1 VKSVP
6 PFDSWP
12 DLWLR
17 VLGTYASTLEI
28 RHSLVHRQLRID
40 QSTGAI
46 SENPQQQGGRP
57 LQGLA
62 RDEQSAICQ
71 VAVGAA
77 EAVIDTALRT
87 RRADQLRWLLDQLTA
102 HHRQSSFNASPAEGL
117 VPVVIVRPPLGPSND
132 LTLDFAVIRDLAR
145 SAVGGVS
152 HYDLKIH
159 LPDERVLAGPLEDA
173 PAAQETFSVD
183 LPPDW
188 LRWE

>member
-1 VKSVP
+1 
-6 PFDSWP
+6 
-12 DLWLR
+12 
-17 VLGTYASTLEI
+17 LGTYASTQEI

-46 SENPQQQGGRP
+46 SEDPQQQSERA
-57 LQGLA
+57 LQALT

-71 VAVGAA
+71 VALGAA
-77 EAVIDTALRT
+77 EAVIDRELRT

-102 HHRQSSFNASPAEGL
+102 HHRQPSFNASPAKGL
-117 VPVVIVRPPLGPSND
+117 VPVVTVRPPLGPSNN

-145 SAVGGVS
+145 AAVGGVS

-173 PAAQETFSVD
+173 PTARDTFSVD